1 MPTKRCIIR
10 WYRAS
15 LDPVAYEHL
24 LHIIVSH
31 HGQKSWGS
39 PVEPMTREG
48 RVFHLLDMV
57 DAQMGIIDNA
67 LAAGVDA
74 DGLTGYNSA
83 L

>member
-1 MPTKRCIIR
+1 
-10 WYRAS
+10 
-15 LDPVAYEHL
+15 
-24 LHIIVSH
+24 
-31 HGQKSWGS
+31 
-39 PVEPMTREG
+39 MTREG
-48 RVFHLLDMV
+48 RVFHLLDML

>member
-1 MPTKRCIIR
+1 
-10 WYRAS
+10 
-15 LDPVAYEHL
+15 
-24 LHIIVSH
+24 
-31 HGQKSWGS
+31 
-39 PVEPMTREG
+39 MTREA